1 MKKKLT
7 RNTED
12 KLIAGVMSGLADYFD
27 QDVVLFRLLGAA
39 AFVFTGF
46 APFGIL
52 YILAW
57 IIIPEKGASEPEYT
71 VVE

>member
-39 AFVFTGF
+39 AFILTGF
-46 APFGIL
+46 VPFGLL
-52 YILAW
+52 YIFAW
-57 IIIPEKGASEPEYT
+57 IIIPEAGREEPEYT
-71 VVE
+71 VVD

>member
-7 RNTED
+7 RNTDD
-12 KLIAGVMSGLADYFD
+12 KLIAGVMLGLADYFD

-39 AFVFTGF
+39 AFIFTGF
-46 APFGIL
+46 APFGLL
-52 YILAW
+52 YIFAW
-57 IIIPEKGASEPEYT
+57 IIIPERRPDEPEYT